1 MVLVF
6 KDRLSEAFF
15 INNDILLM
23 FIDMIHFLRLDD
35 YLELGLSAYMTL
47 VFSNALRPFLLFED
61 ALLLLM
67 LGCMSCLSCACDN
80 NL

>member
-1 MVLVF
+1 
-6 KDRLSEAFF
+6 
-15 INNDILLM
+15 M
-23 FIDMIHFLRLDD
+23 FIDVIHFLRLDD

-47 VFSNALRPFLLFED
+47 VFSNALRPFLLLED
-61 ALLLLM
+61 ALL